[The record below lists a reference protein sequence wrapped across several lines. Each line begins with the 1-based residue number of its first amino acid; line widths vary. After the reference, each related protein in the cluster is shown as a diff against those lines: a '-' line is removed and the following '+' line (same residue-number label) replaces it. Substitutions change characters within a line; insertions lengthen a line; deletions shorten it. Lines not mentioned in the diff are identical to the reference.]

1 MEKSIGRELHSVCN
15 LIMRYANNNPAASRQ
30 NSMSGTNG
38 WIIGFLLK
46 NDGRDVFQKDLE
58 QAFSITRSTASKVV
72 DLMEKKGLVQRCR
85 VSRDGRLRKLVLTE
99 KARSLSQHVRDNSQS
114 VEKKLTAG
122 FSADELDTLYSYLER
137 LKGNLVA
144 MEK

>member
-1 MEKSIGRELHSVCN
+1 MDKSIGRELHSVCN
-15 LIMRYANNNPAASRQ
+15 LIMRYANNNPTSSRQ
-30 NSMSGTNG
+30 GCMSGTNG

-46 NDGRDVFQKDLE
+46 NDGRDIFQKDLE

-72 DLMEKKGLVQRCR
+72 DLMERKGLVQRCR

-99 KARSLSQHVRDNSQS
+99 KARALSQHVRDSSQT